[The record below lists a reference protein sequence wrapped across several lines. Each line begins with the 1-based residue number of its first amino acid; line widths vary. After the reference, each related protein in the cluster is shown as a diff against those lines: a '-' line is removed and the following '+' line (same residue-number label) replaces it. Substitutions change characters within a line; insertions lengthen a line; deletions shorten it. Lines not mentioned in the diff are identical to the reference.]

1 MKLILLGAPGAGKG
15 TQADIIKKKLNIPTI
30 STGNILRAAVKNG
43 TPTGLKAKEYMDAGK
58 LVPDEVIIGI
68 INERLQESDCANGY
82 ILDGVPRTIAQA
94 EALEQAGIRFDAVVA
109 IEIHCGGYH
118 TGDPAGVGSG
128 RMITLKS
135 PHEIELMRRAGKITA
150 AARALAR
157 DMVKPG
163 VTTAQIDKAVFQ
175 FIKEQGATPSFLH
188 YNGYP
193 ASVCVSVNDEIIHGI
208 PGKRV
213 LQEGDIVS
221 VDVGAFIGGFHG
233 DCAGTY
239 PCGQVSDEALRLI
252 RVTQQSF
259 FEGMKYARE
268 GYRLSD
274 ISAAVQAYVEAN
286 GFSVVREYVGHGVGR
301 QMHEAPEVPNYGK
314 PGHGPR
320 LLRGMTI
327 AVEPMVNAGTA
338 AIRQM
343 PDGWTVRTADG
354 KNAAH
359 YENTVLITAGE
370 PELLTDPEKSLV

>member
-1 MKLILLGAPGAGKG
+1 
-15 TQADIIKKKLNIPTI
+15 
-30 STGNILRAAVKNG
+30 
-43 TPTGLKAKEYMDAGK
+43 
-58 LVPDEVIIGI
+58 
-68 INERLQESDCANGY
+68 
-82 ILDGVPRTIAQA
+82 
-94 EALEQAGIRFDAVVA
+94 
-109 IEIHCGGYH
+109 
-118 TGDPAGVGSG
+118 
-128 RMITLKS
+128 MITLKS

-175 FIKEQGATPSFLH
+175 FIKEQGVTPSFLH

-259 FEGMKYARE
+259 FEGIKYARE

-286 GFSVVREYVGHGVGR
+286 GFSVVREYVGHGIGH

-359 YENTVLITAGE
+359 YENTVLITDGE

>member
-1 MKLILLGAPGAGKG
+1 
-15 TQADIIKKKLNIPTI
+15 
-30 STGNILRAAVKNG
+30 
-43 TPTGLKAKEYMDAGK
+43 
-58 LVPDEVIIGI
+58 
-68 INERLQESDCANGY
+68 
-82 ILDGVPRTIAQA
+82 
-94 EALEQAGIRFDAVVA
+94 
-109 IEIHCGGYH
+109 
-118 TGDPAGVGSG
+118 
-128 RMITLKS
+128 MITLKS

-163 VTTAQIDKAVFQ
+163 VTTAQIDKAAFQ

-259 FEGMKYARE
+259 FEGIKYARE

-286 GFSVVREYVGHGVGR
+286 GFSVVREYVGHGIGR
-301 QMHEAPEVPNYGK
+301 RMHEPPEVPNFGN

-359 YENTVLITAGE
+359 YENTVLITDGE